1 MLRATEYLQSQINTM
16 PHKCV
21 AQLLDELD
29 EAKRDFGVSG
39 ARVEA
44 LLGEI
49 NGREFDDA
57 DALIRFHEA
66 LLFIRAYPQD
76 RAAFAAADG
85 LLASF
90 SKRVAAL
97 LAAGADPIAFD
108 YIEYSGIAGTTLHAH
123 YSYGF
128 ARWLTEYRTA
138 DVEIDW
144 QRCETPE
151 RLGLVLSRLVPLMY
165 EDTLVEA
172 NIPYRD
178 WIQAA
183 KPEGTSDLAWLV
195 AQFEQSDLSEREKSA
210 AYDSLELWIRWRLD
224 ESLASRTNN
233 RRLPKSVFY
242 HQEPLIR
249 RNDVSLEQTI
259 RAPLKLTRLSRGD
272 GQKVINHCRET
283 TGARYRE
290 LYGIAYGDP
299 ASVVRA
305 DVGRG
310 LEIFLWGLPA
320 ARRLPLRAYHA
331 GFTLKNG
338 VPNNYIEGIT
348 ICERMELGFNLFY
361 TYREGE
367 SAWVYAQVLRMLH
380 GLTGATC
387 FSIDPYQI
395 GHHNDEALE
404 SGAFWFYRK
413 LGFRPTQP
421 DLIKLVARE
430 EKRIASRRGY
440 RTPLATLRK
449 LAQAPVIYELP
460 GTRVGDWDGFRV
472 RHLGLRVARRTAA
485 EFAGNA
491 VKMRD
496 ASIKHVAR
504 ALGLRLDDLK
514 EPERQAFADFAA
526 VLALIDDLAHWTD
539 TEKQMLVQII
549 RAKATSDD
557 ARYARLLQQHER
569 LRAAIIKL
577 GS

>member
-1 MLRATEYLQSQINTM
+1 M
-16 PHKCV
+16 PHKSV
-21 AQLLDELD
+21 DQLLDELD
-29 EAKRDFGVSG
+29 EAKRDFGAEG
-39 ARVEA
+39 ARVVA
-44 LLGEI
+44 LLAEI
-49 NGREFDDA
+49 GGREFDDA
-57 DALIRFHEA
+57 EALIRFHEA

-76 RAAFAAADG
+76 RAAFASADAQ
-85 LLASF
+85 LASF

-97 LAAGADPIAFD
+97 LATGADPIAFD
-108 YIEYSGIAGTTLHAH
+108 YIEYSGIAGTTLQGH

-128 ARWLTEYRTA
+128 ARWLTEYHAA

-144 QRCETPE
+144 PRYETPE
-151 RLGLVLSRLVPLMY
+151 RLGLVLPRLVPLIY

-183 KPEGTSDLAWLV
+183 KPQGMSDLAWLV
-195 AQFEQSDLSEREKSA
+195 TQFEQSGLSEREKSA
-210 AYDSLELWIRWRLD
+210 AYDSLELWIGWRLD

-242 HQEPLIR
+242 HKEPLIR
-249 RNDVSLEQTI
+249 RNSVSLEQTI
-259 RAPLKLTRLSRGD
+259 AAPLRLDKLSRGD
-272 GQKVINHCRET
+272 GQQVINHCRET

-380 GLTGATC
+380 RLTGATC

-430 EKRIASRRGY
+430 EKRIAGGDAY
-440 RTPLATLRK
+440 RTPLRTLKK
-449 LAQAPVIYELP
+449 LAEAPVIYELP
-460 GTRVGDWDGFRV
+460 GTPTGDWDGFRV

-485 EFAGNA
+485 EFDGNA
-491 VKMRD
+491 VKMR
-496 ASIKHVAR
+496 AAAIKQVTR
-504 ALGLRLDDLK
+504 ALGIKPESLK
-514 EPERQAFADFAA
+514 ESERQALADFAA
-526 VLALIDDLAHWTD
+526 VLALIDDLARWTD

-557 ARYARLLQQHER
+557 ARYARRLQKHQR
-569 LRAAIIKL
+569 LRAAFIEL

>member
-1 MLRATEYLQSQINTM
+1 M
-16 PHKCV
+16 PHKSID
-21 AQLLDELD
+21 QLLDDLS
-29 EAKRDFGVSG
+29 EAKRDFGATG
-39 ARVEA
+39 ARVVA
-44 LLGEI
+44 LLAEI
-49 NGREFDDA
+49 GARQFADA

-76 RAAFAAADG
+76 HAAVASAEAQ
-85 LLASF
+85 LASF
-90 SKRVAAL
+90 GPRVAAL

-108 YIEYSGIAGTTLHAH
+108 YIEYSGIAGTSLHGH

-128 ARWLTEYRTA
+128 ARWLAAYHTA

-144 QRCETPE
+144 PRYETPE
-151 RLGLVLSRLVPLMY
+151 RLALVLPRLLPLMY

-183 KPEGTSDLAWLV
+183 KPEGSSDLAWLV
-195 AQFEQSDLSEREKSA
+195 AQFEQSALSEKEKSA

-224 ESLASRTNN
+224 DSPASRTNN
-233 RRLPKSVFY
+233 RRLPESIFY
-242 HQEPLIR
+242 HKKPLIR
-249 RNDVSLEQTI
+249 RADVSLEQVI
-259 RAPLKLTRLSRGD
+259 RAPLKLDKLSRGD
-272 GQKVINHCRET
+272 GQKIINHCRET

-299 ASVVRA
+299 ASAVRA

-310 LEIFLWGLPA
+310 LEMFLWGLPA
-320 ARRLPLRAYHA
+320 ERRLPLRAYHA

-380 GLTGATC
+380 WLSGATC

-413 LGFRPTQP
+413 LGFRPTRP
-421 DLIKLVARE
+421 DLIKLAAGE
-430 EKRIASRRGY
+430 EQRISSRRAY
-440 RTPLATLRK
+440 RTPLRTLKR
-449 LAQAPVIYELP
+449 LAEAPVIYELP
-460 GTRVGDWDGFRV
+460 GTSLGDWDNFRV
-472 RHLGLRVARRTAA
+472 RHLGLRVAERTAG
-485 EFAGNA
+485 EFDGNG
-491 VKMRD
+491 VKMRA
-496 ASIKHVAR
+496 ASMKRVAR
-504 ALGLRLDDLK
+504 ALALKPDDLR
-514 EPERQAFADFAA
+514 EAEQPAFEGFAP
-526 VLALIDDLAHWTD
+526 VLALIDDLRRWTD
-539 TEKQMLVQII
+539 DEKRLLVRII

-569 LRAAIIKL
+569 LRAAIIRL